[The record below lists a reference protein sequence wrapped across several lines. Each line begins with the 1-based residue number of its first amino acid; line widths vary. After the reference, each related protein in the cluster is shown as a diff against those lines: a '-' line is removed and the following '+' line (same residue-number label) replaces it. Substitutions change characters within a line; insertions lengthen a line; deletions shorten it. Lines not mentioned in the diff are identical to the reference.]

1 MDGDFQEETNCYGD
15 DAPLAPR
22 PREKGY
28 PGGRGA
34 RVSHSLEEGPSTSIS
49 KRGSRDR
56 YSRQN
61 SHERSCNKA
70 RDSLKV
76 TEELDLKWA
85 AVEDKFRCDG
95 CKAFIHENA
104 MVFVLEDKKAFCS
117 QCALERAN
125 ATKNSKSR
133 SLSQMLL
140 QQGENDV
147 MLIRD
152 AKQIAKAVMRAG
164 DFTSKRRSLPIRRL
178 NDEIKDQSDLE
189 EHEGEDTSIRR
200 PLYDSSSSSGQ
211 LPRYLGDDNTST
223 RRKVRR
229 ASEPLSPLQ
238 RPKFDNIMIQSSN
251 ALVRSSVVSETNFDN
266 RLLQDSMVSRP
277 L

>member
-1 MDGDFQEETNCYGD
+1 MDGEFLEDSNSSGD

-22 PREKGY
+22 PRENGY
-28 PGGRGA
+28 LRARRA
-34 RVSHSLEEGPSTSIS
+34 RVSHSCEEGPSTSIS

-76 TEELDLKWA
+76 TEELDQKWA

-104 MVFVLEDKKAFCS
+104 MVFVLEDKNAFCS

-125 ATKNSKSR
+125 ASKNSKSR

-140 QQGENDV
+140 KQGENDV

-164 DFTSKRRSLPIRRL
+164 DFTRKRRSLPLGRL
-178 NDEIKDQSDLE
+178 DDEFDNKSDVE
-189 EHEGEDTSIRR
+189 EHEGEDASIRR
-200 PLYDSSSSSGQ
+200 PVYDSRPSSGQ
-211 LPRYLGDDNTST
+211 LPRALGDDNTSQ

-238 RPKFDNIMIQSSN
+238 RPKFDNMLIKSSS
-251 ALVRSSVVSETNFDN
+251 ALVQVSMETNIDN
-266 RLLQDSMVSRP
+266 GLIQNTMVSRP

>member
-1 MDGDFQEETNCYGD
+1 MDGDFEEETNYGD
-15 DAPLAPR
+15 DAPMAPR
-22 PREKGY
+22 PRENGY
-28 PGGRGA
+28 PGRRT
-34 RVSHSLEEGPSTSIS
+34 RVSHSCEEGPSTSIS

-70 RDSLKV
+70 RESLKV
-76 TEELDLKWA
+76 TEELDQKWA

-95 CKAFIHENA
+95 CRAFIHENA

-125 ATKNSKSR
+125 ATKISKSR

-140 QQGENDV
+140 QQGEDDV

-164 DFTSKRRSLPIRRL
+164 DFTRSKRRSLPLRRV
-178 NDEIKDQSDLE
+178 NDEMDDKSGLDE
-189 EHEGEDTSIRR
+189 NEGEDASIMR
-200 PLYDSSSSSGQ
+200 PVYNSRSSSGQ

-238 RPKFDNIMIQSSN
+238 RPKFDNVLIQSSE
-251 ALVRSSVVSETNFDN
+251 ALIQSSLGSEANLDN
-266 RLLQDSMVSRP
+266 GLTRNSMVSRP

>member
-1 MDGDFQEETNCYGD
+1 MDVEFPEENNSSAD

-28 PGGRGA
+28 LIGRRA
-34 RVSHSLEEGPSTSIS
+34 RVSHSCEDGPSTSVS

-61 SHERSCNKA
+61 SHERSCDNKA
-70 RDSLKV
+70 RESLKV
-76 TEELDLKWA
+76 TEELDQKWA

-117 QCALERAN
+117 QCALEKAN
-125 ATKNSKSR
+125 VTKATKSR

-164 DFTSKRRSLPIRRL
+164 DFTSKRRSLRIKRP
-178 NDEIKDQSDLE
+178 NDELDNKSDFQ
-189 EHEGEDTSIRR
+189 EHEGDDDSIRR
-200 PLYDSSSSSGQ
+200 PVYNSRSSSGT
-211 LPRYLGDDNTST
+211 LPRVLGDDNTSQ

-238 RPKFDNIMIQSSN
+238 RPKFDNMLIQSSDE
-251 ALVRSSVVSETNFDN
+251 LVQSSMETKSDTG
-266 RLLQDSMVSRP
+266 LLQNSMVSRP